1 MTYIVFSF
9 LPEKKVRNTHRLRY
23 IHGIPNDNQ
32 LFFYPINHYFTMKN
46 LIFLVTLLLA
56 YTTVNAQPTPRI
68 ANYEYQ
74 KGTPSPTGTP
84 YTFSIED
91 EPALLPT
98 YGKEDKARFEYYLE
112 FGDGEYTR
120 IEDGSQTVNHIYTI
134 NGRHETLMRVTGIYD
149 DGDDPDARMINPL
162 PPNGHN
168 NRISSQPTKSENIIG
183 DGNIEM
189 EIHRSVNSIRP
200 EEENIIILKYRNRQ
214 PTVQSGK
221 LLLFYNEKGRGE
233 TKRDDVQ
240 QFNLM
245 GQPRIY
251 HQAKDFVQES
261 YQVSGETKNLSA
273 QQLNALFP
281 NNNNAKRRVIEAKER
296 FGNYLLFNFDR
307 LAPSR
312 QSHIFISLKTDK
324 NIGDIN
330 GKEVFVDA
338 VFAPNTG
345 ISESTTLELEV
356 NMARDPNAISVSE
369 VRESF
374 RRVQDKKLTY
384 TVKFQ
389 NEADAPAKHVFVS
402 IEIPKGLEVDKV
414 KHIKNSFNI
423 KRCTDKKDVPCYDID
438 TSEEDSIKF
447 SFMRV
452 SLPGFN
458 DPEVKKYKETVGS
471 FKYEITYKDKLKK
484 QPLSTRAHIQFKD
497 DIKVQS
503 AVTTN
508 LTTTRFKPGLSIGPR
523 IGVESSGKQLGGFIG
538 AVASPYKSE
547 RFYYQPEVYL
557 KFMKC
562 DSPLRDCVF
571 SDVESLTSL
580 SGTYLGEDPNGTVL
594 ELRDSTIV
602 TIYGEGEDVND
613 YSLSVVP
620 LQIRKDIGKWLS
632 LGVGMEVNF
641 IYRSIP
647 SVENIS
653 QTTYTF
659 LLDGSTW
666 SLYEVDALPSST
678 ASNTRQSFQ
687 FDSALFADITIGN
700 VKGGGGIP
708 AVSLRYYKELTKE
721 DSRIISPSK
730 DRLQLALQW
739 KF

>member
-68 ANYEYQ
+68 ASYEYQ

-240 QFNLM
+240 QFDLM

-414 KHIKNSFNI
+414 KHIKNSFNV

-580 SGTYLGEDPNGTVL
+580 SDTYIRVIGGSVL

-602 TIYGEGEDVND
+602 SIYSEGEDVND

-641 IYRSIP
+641 IYRRIP

-666 SLYEVDALPSST
+666 SLYEENALPSSI

-700 VKGGGGIP
+700 AKGGGGIP
-708 AVSLRYYKELTKE
+708 AISLRYYKELTKE
-721 DSRIISPSK
+721 NSRIISPSK
-730 DRLQLALQW
+730 NRLQLALQW